1 MSKSIFNGRERR
13 GYVRIDTQLP
23 VRFRIY
29 SLFSGKI
36 FLGETKN
43 VSQSGL
49 CVEASQDQDELIE
62 TLSSLEPLPTIEVA
76 LSLPDLHGEP
86 TIQVDWITGR
96 LDWAKKPNAKDPTL
110 LIGVGFVDM
119 EKKVR
124 RQLHEFVVGQFLKRY
139 HPQQRVRPPA

>member
-62 TLSSLEPLPTIEVA
+62 TLSSCEEWPTVDVAPL
-76 LSLPDLHGEP
+76 LPDPHGDQA
-86 TIQVDWITGR
+86 TSADWITSR
-96 LDWAKKPNAKDPTL
+96 LDWAKKPNAQDPAL
-110 LIGVGFVDM
+110 LMGMGFCDM
-119 EKKVR
+119 DEEVR
-124 RQLHEFVVGQFLKRY
+124 KQIFEFIVGQFLKHY
-139 HPQQRVRPPA
+139 DPEMV